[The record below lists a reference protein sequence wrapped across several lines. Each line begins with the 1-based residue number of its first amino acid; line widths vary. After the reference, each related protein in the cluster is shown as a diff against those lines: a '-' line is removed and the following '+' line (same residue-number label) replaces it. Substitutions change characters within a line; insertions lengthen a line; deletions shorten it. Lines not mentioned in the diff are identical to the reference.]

1 MRDKMSVR
9 KGAMTASAAAL
20 LWALL
25 STGTALADEP
35 VEFDLDP
42 APLGDSLRAFGQQSG
57 VAIMFSEAA
66 VAPLTAPSLKG
77 TYEPEAALAVHGG
90 VDGLWKGA
98 SLCPGRWRGG
108 VAGV

>member
-9 KGAMTASAAAL
+9 KSAMTASAAAL

-35 VEFDLDP
+35 VDFDLDP

-57 VAIMFSEAA
+57 VAIMFSETA
-66 VAPLTAPSLKG
+66 VAPLTAPSL
-77 TYEPEAALAVHGG
+77 
-90 VDGLWKGA
+90 
-98 SLCPGRWRGG
+98 
-108 VAGV
+108 